1 MLRLHACRWLAVAA
15 LLVGCASSSDRSAT
29 TIRVQTA
36 NDLVVVH
43 VRVADTD
50 QERRRGLAGVQ
61 HLSRDSGMAFVF
73 ARATRPTFW
82 MKDVHIPLS
91 IAFWRRDGRIV
102 AITDMPLCRA
112 GPCPR
117 YVAPVPIVGALEVN
131 RGFFRD
137 EGIEVGDKIQLHV
150 G

>member
-1 MLRLHACRWLAVAA
+1 
-15 LLVGCASSSDRSAT
+15 
-29 TIRVQTA
+29 VQTA
-36 NDLVVVH
+36 DGRVAVQ

-50 QERRRGLAGVQ
+50 SERRRGLAGVQ
-61 HLSRDSGMAFVF
+61 HLSRNSGMAFVF
-73 ARATRPTFW
+73 ARETRPTFW

-102 AITDMPLCRA
+102 AIRDMPLCRA
-112 GPCPR
+112 GLCPR

-137 EGIEVGDKIQLHV
+137 EGIEVGDRIELHV